1 MKRTIQ
7 LTEDFI
13 TSIVLQEL
21 KESVILNKNAR
32 IGYDDEIHKS
42 LLRVIEYYSTSEEYE
57 QYLEELKQ

>member
-1 MKRTIQ
+1 
-7 LTEDFI
+7 
-13 TSIVLQEL
+13 
-21 KESVILNKNAR
+21 VILNKNAR